1 MLRHY
6 GESAQ
11 LLVAIEEMS
20 ELIKE
25 IVKHLRGK
33 GDKEHIAEE
42 LADVYVVLEYIK
54 KIFGVSTKEIEERG
68 LNKLYREESR
78 IDGKPM

>member
-6 GESAQ
+6 GEGAQ

-25 IVKHLRGK
+25 IVKHSRGK